1 MAYTS
6 TNPYLEARC
15 EYVLAKLALIANP
28 DGEDE
33 TWSPLVDAQALGSQ
47 DAARAHE
54 TGEDIPVPAFFTD
67 VPELKREWLDGWNR
81 YDELVD
87 MQNCSGCNNERGDPC
102 PCHG

>member
-1 MAYTS
+1 M
-6 TNPYLEARC
+6 
-15 EYVLAKLALIANP
+15 
-28 DGEDE
+28 
-33 TWSPLVDAQALGSQ
+33 
-47 DAARAHE
+47 
-54 TGEDIPVPAFFTD
+54 PAFFAD

>member
-33 TWSPLVDAQALGSQ
+33 TWSSLVDAQSLGWQ

-54 TGEDIPVPAFFTD
+54 TGEDIPVPAFFAD
-67 VPELKREWLDGWNR
+67 VPELKSEWLDGWDR